1 MMKQRAGIR
10 RDNSVIADLF
20 AINGLLL
27 ALVYCLRRTISRVR
41 RRFRHQKMEK
51 KNVGG
56 ITYIKQVPN
65 FLKQMMQL
73 DESGVRA
80 RSHP

>member
-1 MMKQRAGIR
+1 MYARAV
-10 RDNSVIADLF
+10 DSHA
-20 AINGLLL
+20 
-27 ALVYCLRRTISRVR
+27 
-41 RRFRHQKMEK
+41 KMDK
-51 KNVGG
+51 KSVGG

-80 RSHP
+80 RARVILDHASAMALHLPRSFPPRMTIGAAIVAD

>member
-1 MMKQRAGIR
+1 
-10 RDNSVIADLF
+10 
-20 AINGLLL
+20 LL
-27 ALVYCLRRTISRVR
+27 APDDFTRPATIS
-41 RRFRHQKMEK
+41 HLSLQKMEK

>member
-10 RDNSVIADLF
+10 RNSVKADLF
-20 AINGLLL
+20 ALKGPSRPWCD
-27 ALVYCLRRTISRVR
+27 CLRRTI
-41 RRFRHQKMEK
+41 FTPKMEK

>member
-1 MMKQRAGIR
+1 MR
-10 RDNSVIADLF
+10 R
-20 AINGLLL
+20 
-27 ALVYCLRRTISRVR
+27 LVWAVDS
-41 RRFRHQKMEK
+41 HAKMDQKS
-51 KNVGG
+51 VGG

-80 RSHP
+80 RARVILDLASAMALHSFPRSFPPRMTIGAAIVAD

>member
-1 MMKQRAGIR
+1 
-10 RDNSVIADLF
+10 
-20 AINGLLL
+20 
-27 ALVYCLRRTISRVR
+27 
-41 RRFRHQKMEK
+41 MEK

-80 RSHP
+80 SLIIHASAMALHLPSSFPPR

>member
-1 MMKQRAGIR
+1 MSGR
-10 RDNSVIADLF
+10 RPW
-20 AINGLLL
+20 
-27 ALVYCLRRTISRVR
+27 VY
-41 RRFRHQKMEK
+41 KMDK
-51 KNVGG
+51 KSVGG

-80 RSHP
+80 RESSLIMPASAMALHLPRSFPPRMTIGAAIVAD

>member
-1 MMKQRAGIR
+1 
-10 RDNSVIADLF
+10 
-20 AINGLLL
+20 
-27 ALVYCLRRTISRVR
+27 
-41 RRFRHQKMEK
+41 MEK